1 MRIRLALPNLRPA
14 AASRLAVAARLA
26 LAIAALTCAVAR
38 AQDANLEFAVKATY
52 LYKFADY
59 VDWPEGTFRTPDD
72 PLTIC
77 IVGSDGV
84 AQLVEAAVAGH
95 ATLDGRPVVAR
106 HVAIPSRDAGCHV
119 LYIATRQDTATLEAL
134 RAARGLPLLTVTDT
148 RNGDAARGIIAF
160 VIVDNRV
167 RFDIDLAAAA
177 QNHLAISSK
186 LLNLAARVRP
196 GP

>member
-1 MRIRLALPNLRPA
+1 MRIRPA
-14 AASRLAVAARLA
+14 PPIWRSTAASWHGLAAGIALA
-26 LAIAALTCAVAR
+26 LALLACAR
-38 AQDANLEFAVKATY
+38 AQAQDASLEFAVKATY

-59 VDWPEGTFRTPDD
+59 VDWPEGTFRAPAD
-72 PLTIC
+72 PLVIC

-95 ATLDGRPVVAR
+95 TTLGGRAVVAR
-106 HVAIPSRDAGCHV
+106 RVAAPLRDAGCHV
-119 LYIATRQDTATLEAL
+119 LYIATRQDAATLEAL
-134 RAARGLPLLTVTDT
+134 RATRGLPVLTITDT

-177 QNHLAISSK
+177 QNRLAISSK
-186 LLNLAARVRP
+186 LLNLAAQVRP
-196 GP
+196 AP

>member
-1 MRIRLALPNLRPA
+1 MRTRHALATLHPA
-14 AASRLAVAARLA
+14 VASRLVAAARLA
-26 LAIAALTCAVAR
+26 LAVAVLACTSAQ

-59 VDWPEGTFRTPDD
+59 VDWPEGTFRAPAD
-72 PLTIC
+72 PLVIC

-95 ATLDGRPVVAR
+95 TTLDGRAVVAR
-106 HVAIPSRDAGCHV
+106 RVAMPLRDAGCHV
-119 LYIATRQDTATLEAL
+119 LYIATRQDAATLEAL
-134 RAARGLPLLTVTDT
+134 RATRGLPVLTVTDT
-148 RNGDAARGIIAF
+148 RNGDAVRGIIAF

-196 GP
+196 AP

>member
-1 MRIRLALPNLRPA
+1 MRIRPA
-14 AASRLAVAARLA
+14 PPIRRSTAASWRGLAARLA
-26 LAIAALTCAVAR
+26 LALALLACAR
-38 AQDANLEFAVKATY
+38 AQAQDASLEFAVKATY

-59 VDWPEGTFRTPDD
+59 VDWPEGTFRAPAD
-72 PLTIC
+72 PLMIC

-95 ATLDGRPVVAR
+95 TTLDGRAVVAR
-106 HVAIPSRDAGCHV
+106 RVATPSRDAGCHV
-119 LYIATRQDTATLEAL
+119 LYIATRQDATTLEAL
-134 RAARGLPLLTVTDT
+134 RATRGLPVLTVTDT

-196 GP
+196 AP

>member
-1 MRIRLALPNLRPA
+1 VRFRLASPTLRSSL
-14 AASRLAVAARLA
+14 ASRLGIAARLA
-26 LAIAALTCAVAR
+26 LAIAVLACAQAR

-59 VDWPEGTFRTPDD
+59 VDWPEGAFRAPAD
-72 PLTIC
+72 PLVIC

-95 ATLDGRPVVAR
+95 ATQDGRAVVAR
-106 HVAIPSRDAGCHV
+106 HVATPLRDAGCHV
-119 LYIATRQDTATLEAL
+119 LYIATGQDAATLEAL
-134 RAARGLPLLTVTDT
+134 RAARGLPVLTVTDT

-160 VIVDNRV
+160 VVVDNRV

-196 GP
+196 AP